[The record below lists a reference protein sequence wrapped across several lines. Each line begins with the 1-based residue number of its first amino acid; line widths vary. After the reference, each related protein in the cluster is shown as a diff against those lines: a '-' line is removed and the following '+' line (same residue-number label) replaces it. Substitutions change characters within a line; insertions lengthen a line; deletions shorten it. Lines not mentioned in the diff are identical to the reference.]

1 MNPVL
6 ERDFSENI
14 IQEKYKKM
22 IVTGTVIEVYEMDFK
37 PYQLLNRN
45 KRSNDSPDWID
56 SWEQELEEMNL
67 QQRMENCSSLDD
79 LYRVV
84 REHKGRINANIYRTR
99 NNVRR
104 LSLAN
109 FDNGSKFVTFTFA
122 QNITDV
128 SEANQLWK
136 KFIKRM
142 RYKYGDFKYMAVI
155 EFQKRGAVHYHVIW
169 DLAYIKKSELSEI
182 WSHGFV
188 KINRIEHV
196 DNVGAYIVKYMTKD
210 LMDERF
216 KGLKAYQCSKG
227 LQRPLVLRGEQV
239 AELYRMYGL
248 EDKKTVFESSYTSE
262 HHGTILYKEYNLKR

>member
-1 MNPVL
+1 
-6 ERDFSENI
+6 
-14 IQEKYKKM
+14 M